1 MNTDADTHKL
11 LEDIRD
17 TQREHLAEYRRVT
30 QQLLE
35 MQQRA
40 ITRQEQFRLIY
51 TRIVALGGVL
61 IAVLLG
67 LLVYLLVR
75 WSHYLFR

>member
-1 MNTDADTHKL
+1 MNTDDDTHKL
-11 LEDIRD
+11 LADIRD

-67 LLVYLLVR
+67 LLVYLLVH